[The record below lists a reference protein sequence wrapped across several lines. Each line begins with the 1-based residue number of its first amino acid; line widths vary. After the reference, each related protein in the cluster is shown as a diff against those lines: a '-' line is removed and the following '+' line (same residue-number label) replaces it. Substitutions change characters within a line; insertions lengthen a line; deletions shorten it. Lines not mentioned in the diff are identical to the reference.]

1 MGNGLEQGQNGSQMS
16 MMTQDIRQAL
26 SRSRYDSSPRPSL
39 RSRANSAAGSAPN
52 SSRRSSFTSS
62 EDVLALTALTITESP
77 NEYDQSSGSERRE
90 SLENCE
96 ENEPTSPVFEPAEL
110 EHVRRLGEGT
120 GGAVEL
126 VKDPRSGRIMAKKV
140 S

>member
-1 MGNGLEQGQNGSQMS
+1 
-16 MMTQDIRQAL
+16 
-26 SRSRYDSSPRPSL
+26 
-39 RSRANSAAGSAPN
+39 
-52 SSRRSSFTSS
+52 
-62 EDVLALTALTITESP
+62 VLALTALTITESP

>member
-1 MGNGLEQGQNGSQMS
+1 M
-16 MMTQDIRQAL
+16 
-26 SRSRYDSSPRPSL
+26 
-39 RSRANSAAGSAPN
+39 
-52 SSRRSSFTSS
+52 
-62 EDVLALTALTITESP
+62 
-77 NEYDQSSGSERRE
+77 
-90 SLENCE
+90 ENCE